1 MVGPTLSF
9 YPFLR
14 VGNQDPKQGM
24 ISKMEKEEEPSLGEA
39 KTTSPHSVSKIAR
52 PKKSGANESKF
63 LVSWC

>member
-14 VGNQDPKQGM
+14 VGNQDPKQGV
-24 ISKMEKEEEPSLGEA
+24 ISKLEKEEPSLGEA
-39 KTTSPHSVSKIAR
+39 KTTNPHSVSTT
-52 PKKSGANESKF
+52 KKSGTNESKF